1 MGKSASF
8 CKGKGSIA
16 HNNREFSTSNIDQ
29 SRTHLNVTYK
39 QEPIKVAY
47 DKLFGQELERYNIGK
62 KPSRQIP
69 DYMEHIKNSK
79 NGEKLF
85 YENVVQVGTMY
96 TCPAASDDGKTAS
109 KILDEYM
116 RGFEERNPNL
126 YVFNAVLHLDE
137 ATPHLHI
144 DWIPVASDY
153 KNGLQV
159 RNSLDKALKQQGIDG
174 KSNKKENR
182 TQVWQKSER
191 EQLIKVMEKYGW
203 EYEAAMETDRGNLSV
218 SQYKAMVE
226 EVNNR
231 INSIPDKGIEKQSVP
246 FSKDKVMVS
255 ASDLA
260 NLEQRANLMQERERI
275 VGNIQEYHAEKMAEI
290 DEYAIQKQID
300 IEEYAHQKQQEID
313 SKLDEIKEIRASAKQ
328 EELHFFSA
336 KQNYTREAVEFKN
349 QKAKYEK
356 LYDEQIGL
364 NHAYNKLKSVVAEQD
379 KTISNLEQENT
390 SLRGQIAD
398 LKAEISQKIQEAI
411 QPFKGE
417 IEALKTKMKDI
428 ALGEAT
434 LLKAV
439 KYVAKHF
446 SGEVSEAILRATY
459 QKGDE
464 WLKHDG
470 FEEMSG
476 YDAGLPKSITAKM
489 DMKLTFMDG
498 DEGRGVYSPKGTC
511 VANVKTIKE
520 AREMFPNSK
529 IENRVNTQMLSR

>member
-47 DKLFGQELERYNIGK
+47 DKLFGQELERYNSGK

-96 TCPAASDDGKTAS
+96 TCPVASDDGKTAS

-144 DWIPVASDY
+144 DWIPVACDY

-226 EVNNR
+226 EVDNR
-231 INSIPDKGIEKQSVP
+231 INSIPDKAIEKQSVP

-290 DEYAIQKQID
+290 DEYAIQKQMD

-313 SKLDEIKEIRASAKQ
+313 SKLEEVKEIRASAKQ

-349 QKAKYEK
+349 QRAKYEK
-356 LYDEQIGL
+356 LYDKQLGL
-364 NHAYNKLKSVVAEQD
+364 NRENQQLKAE
-379 KTISNLEQENT
+379 NLELSKKVKVLEDKNVSLMDEN
-390 SLRGQIAD
+390 SS
-398 LKAEISQKIQEAI
+398 LKAEIQRLTDKAKETAI
-411 QPFKGE
+411 NLTKAFCGE
-417 IEALKTKMKDI
+417 IRSICQAVAMLKYDDKTGYGGITKKQGRLVDAI
-428 ALGEAT
+428 A
-434 LLKAV
+434 
-439 KYVAKHF
+439 KYGYKRIKVE
-446 SGEVSEAILRATY
+446 G
-459 QKGDE
+459 Q
-464 WLKHDG
+464 
-470 FEEMSG
+470 EEM
-476 YDAGLPKSITAKM
+476 AKSITNI
-489 DMKLTFMDG
+489 G
-498 DEGRGVYSPKGTC
+498 ISEGIKKE
-511 VANVKTIKE
+511 VKNLE
-520 AREMFPNSK
+520 RREQV
-529 IENRVNTQMLSR
+529 R